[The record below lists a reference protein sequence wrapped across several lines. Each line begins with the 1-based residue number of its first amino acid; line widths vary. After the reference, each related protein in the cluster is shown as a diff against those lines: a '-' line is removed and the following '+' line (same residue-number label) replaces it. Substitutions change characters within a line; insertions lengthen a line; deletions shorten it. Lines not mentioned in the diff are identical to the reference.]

1 MIKLMAG
8 DTFIY
13 LNMLVFVICI
23 VFINQNVLLNF
34 SSRLLGINSFGKGS
48 VYVKHGLDGSV
59 YKKYLNFNSV
69 YKNAWQMN

>member
-34 SSRLLGINSFGKGS
+34 SSRLLVINSFGKGS